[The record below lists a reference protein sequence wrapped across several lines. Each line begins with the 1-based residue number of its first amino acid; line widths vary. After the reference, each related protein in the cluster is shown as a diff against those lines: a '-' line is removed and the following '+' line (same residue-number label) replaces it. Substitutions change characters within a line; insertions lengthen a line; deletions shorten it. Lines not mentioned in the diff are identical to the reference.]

1 MIVIG
6 ADVHKST
13 HALAAVDA
21 ATGQLLGEREIAAR
35 EQGHLEA
42 LRWAHELDSELVWA
56 IEDCRDLSHHLEQAL
71 IAAGER
77 VVRVAPKLMGASR
90 RGEREPGKSDQIDA
104 RAIARAVLREG
115 IERFPAAFL
124 DHDAAEIRL
133 LCDHRNTLV
142 SERTRLINRLRIN
155 LVVLDPSLEA
165 KIPARKMDYPG
176 QLQRITRR
184 LRVMPQTAR
193 VRIAREQVKRI
204 AVLTREAEN
213 LKRELRDL
221 IRAHRPEL
229 LAETG
234 CGPLCAG
241 DPDRPDGRRRALQER
256 RAVRQD
262 RRRRTDLGLLRPTRP
277 PPPGPRRQPTAQP
290 RPARYRDHSRPHRP
304 TDPRLPRAQ
313 GSRRQEPHRGDA
325 LPQAPPRPHVLSA
338 SQWKAEISRFYPHG
352 EHIVG
357 SPRFARGRRLLVVG
371 HKSGGDGRSDAIAQE
386 AGSSPLSGIRQ
397 GSIGASSGSR
407 GRFGYVVPFGR
418 WLHDRLGSECWWAHS

>member
-42 LRWAHELDSELVWA
+42 LRWAHEFDSELVWA

-115 IERFPAAFL
+115 VERFPVAFL
-124 DHDAAEIRL
+124 DQEAAEIRL

-142 SERTRLINRLRIN
+142 SERTRLINQLRIN
-155 LVVLDPSLEA
+155 LVVLDPDLEA
-165 KIPARKMDYPG
+165 KVPARKMDYPG

-184 LRVMPQTAR
+184 LRAMPQTAR

-204 AVLTREAEN
+204 AVLTREAEE

-221 IRAHRPEL
+221 VRAHRPEL

-234 CGPLCAG
+234 CGPLCAAILIG
-241 DPDRPDGRRRALQER
+241 QTAGAERFKSDAQFARIAGVAPISVSSGRHDRHRLDRGGSRQLNRAL
-256 RAVRQD
+256 
-262 RRRRTDLGLLRPTRP
+262 
-277 PPPGPRRQPTAQP
+277 
-290 RPARYRDHSRPHRP
+290 
-304 TDPRLPRAQ
+304 
-313 GSRRQEPHRGDA
+313 
-325 LPQAPPRPHVLSA
+325 HVIA
-338 SQWKAEISRFYPHG
+338 IT
-352 EHIVG
+352 
-357 SPRFARGRRLLVVG
+357 RGRIDPTTRAYLQRKEAEGKSHIEAMRCLKRHLARKYYRLLNEQ
-371 HKSGGDGRSDAIAQE
+371 SR
-386 AGSSPLSGIRQ
+386 
-397 GSIGASSGSR
+397 GASLLPEPSTWPLTR
-407 GRFGYVVPFGR
+407 RVLYTRTAADAEF
-418 WLHDRLGSECWWAHS
+418 

>member
-21 ATGQLLGEREIAAR
+21 STGHLIAEKEILAR

-42 LRWAHELDSELVWA
+42 LRWAHEFNDEIVWA

-71 IAAGER
+71 IADGER

-124 DHDAAEIRL
+124 DREAAEIRL

-155 LVVLDPSLEA
+155 LVVLDPELEA
-165 KIPARKMDYPG
+165 KIPTRKMDYPG
-176 QLQRITRR
+176 QLQRIARR
-184 LRVMPQTAR
+184 LCAMPQTAR

-204 AVLTREAEN
+204 AVLTREAEA

-221 IRAHRPEL
+221 VRQHRPEL

-234 CGPLCAG
+234 CGPLCAAILIG
-241 DPDRPDGRRRALQER
+241 QTAGAERFASDAQFARIAGVAPIPVSSGRHDRHRLDRGGNRQLNRALHVIAITRGRIDPQTRVYLARKEAEGKSRIEAMRCLKRHLARQYYRLLSER
-256 RAVRQD
+256 SRS
-262 RRRRTDLGLLRPTRP
+262 TGLVSEPV
-277 PPPGPRRQPTAQP
+277 
-290 RPARYRDHSRPHRP
+290 PAAE
-304 TDPRLPRAQ
+304 LP
-313 GSRRQEPHRGDA
+313 
-325 LPQAPPRPHVLSA
+325 
-338 SQWKAEISRFYPHG
+338 G
-352 EHIVG
+352 EH
-357 SPRFARGRRLLVVG
+357 VG
-371 HKSGGDGRSDAIAQE
+371 HNPDPQRAGACSLSRSEHAPNLDV
-386 AGSSPLSGIRQ
+386 
-397 GSIGASSGSR
+397 GA
-407 GRFGYVVPFGR
+407 PM
-418 WLHDRLGSECWWAHS
+418 